1 MNMLNNILTSNIF
14 SDEDLSG
21 LQVVV
26 EVAGEIIVK
35 TFEMVTVRVHL

>member
-1 MNMLNNILTSNIF
+1 MFMLDNILTLNIF
-14 SDEDLSG
+14 SDEDFSG
-21 LQVVV
+21 LQLVV